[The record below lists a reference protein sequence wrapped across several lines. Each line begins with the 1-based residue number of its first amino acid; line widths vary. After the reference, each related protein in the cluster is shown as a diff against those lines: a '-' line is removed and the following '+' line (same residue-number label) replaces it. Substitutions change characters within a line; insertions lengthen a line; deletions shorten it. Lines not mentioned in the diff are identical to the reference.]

1 MIGWKIKVIWIIIT
15 IILYLLAVKVYSR
28 FPFPFTLPVLTVTA
42 AMICLLVIFGLSHDD
57 YIANGGKWISEF
69 LGPAIVS
76 LAVPLF
82 KQRHIL
88 MENFVSIVTGAAAG
102 IIILMIV
109 NISIGKILG
118 MSKELIFTSIP
129 QLTTMPIAV
138 SLADQI
144 GGIPSLT
151 AVFVMIA
158 GILGGALGPVILKVF
173 CITSMVGKGVG
184 LGCASHIIGVTQMMK
199 ESEEGTTIAS
209 VTMIVTG
216 LLASILVPYTL
227 YLFF

>member
-1 MIGWKIKVIWIIIT
+1 MVWIAIT

-42 AMICLLVIFGLSHDD
+42 GMICVLVMFGMSHDD
-57 YIANGGKWISEF
+57 YVNNGGKWISEL
-69 LGPAIVS
+69 LGPAIVA

-88 MENFVSIVTGAAAG
+88 MKNFASIVMGAAAG

-109 NISIGKILG
+109 NISIGKMLG
-118 MSKELIFTSIP
+118 MDQELIFTSIP

-158 GILGGALGPVILKVF
+158 GILGGALGPVMLKLF
-173 CITSMVGKGVG
+173 RITSTVGKGVG

-216 LLASILVPYTL
+216 LLASILVPYIL
-227 YLFF
+227 FLFF